1 MKLTKLHIFIII
13 LIALILCP
21 TLGACTVQEGY
32 VNRYPDTSA
41 TTATGTNDMIN
52 TTDTS
57 NTSNTS
63 NTSGQQNMQYSKQFS
78 NYNKFDSALD
88 DTTMNNNPD
97 YVSSYNTGYSPP
109 KNSSYQ
115 MGTGNTPTSGS
126 GSGSSKGFFAWL
138 KSLF

>member
-21 TLGACTVQEGY
+21 TLGACSVQEGY
-32 VNRYPDTSA
+32 VNRYPDNST

-57 NTSNTS
+57 
-63 NTSGQQNMQYSKQFS
+63 GQQNMQYSKQFTS
-78 NYNKFDSALD
+78 YSKFDRALD

-97 YVSSYNTGYSPP
+97 YVKSYNTGYSAP
-109 KNSSYQ
+109 KKSSYQ
-115 MGTGNTPTSGS
+115 MGTGNTPTSG
-126 GSGSSKGFFAWL
+126 GSGSAKKQGWFAWL

>member
-21 TLGACTVQEGY
+21 TLGACSIQEGY
-32 VNRYPDTSA
+32 VNRSPNTSA
-41 TTATGTNDMIN
+41 TTTTGTNYMTN

-57 NTSNTS
+57 NTS
-63 NTSGQQNMQYSKQFS
+63 GQQNTQYSKQFTS
-78 NYNKFDSALD
+78 YSKFDNALD

-97 YVSSYNTGYSPP
+97 YVKSYNTGYSPP

-115 MGTGNTPTSGS
+115 MGTGNTSTGGS
-126 GSGSSKGFFAWL
+126 GSGSAKKQGWFAWL

>member
-21 TLGACTVQEGY
+21 TLGACSIQEGY
-32 VNRYPDTSA
+32 VNIYPNTSA
-41 TTATGTNDMIN
+41 TTTTGTNDMIN
-52 TTDTS
+52 TTDA
-57 NTSNTS
+57 
-63 NTSGQQNMQYSKQFS
+63 SGQQNMQYSKRFS
-78 NYNKFDSALD
+78 NYSKLDRALD

-97 YVSSYNTGYSPP
+97 YVKSYNTGYSPP

-115 MGTGNTPTSGS
+115 MGTGNTSTGGS
-126 GSGSSKGFFAWL
+126 GSGSAKKQGWFAWL

>member
-13 LIALILCP
+13 LLVLILCP
-21 TLGACTVQEGY
+21 TLGACSVQEGY
-32 VNRYPDTSA
+32 VNRYPDTSSSSS
-41 TTATGTNDMIN
+41 TGSTGSSD
-52 TTDTS
+52 S
-57 NTSNTS
+57 
-63 NTSGQQNMQYSKQFS
+63 SGQQYSTQFS
-78 NYNKFDSALD
+78 NYSKFDHALD
-88 DTTMNNNPD
+88 KTTMNNNPD

>member
-57 NTSNTS
+57 NTS
-63 NTSGQQNMQYSKQFS
+63 GQQNMQYSKQFP

-88 DTTMNNNPD
+88 DTTMNPD

-115 MGTGNTPTSGS
+115 MGAGNTPTSGSGSGS

>member
-41 TTATGTNDMIN
+41 TTATGTNDMTN
-52 TTDTS
+52 TTDA
-57 NTSNTS
+57 S

-78 NYNKFDSALD
+78 SYSKFDHALD
-88 DTTMNNNPD
+88 ETTMNNNPD
-97 YVSSYNTGYSPP
+97 YVSSYNTGYSAP
-109 KNSSYQ
+109 KKSSYQ
-115 MGTGNTPTSGS
+115 MGTGSTSTSGS
-126 GSGSSKGFFAWL
+126 GSGSGSNKGFFAWL

>member
-21 TLGACTVQEGY
+21 TLGACSIQEGY
-32 VNRYPDTSA
+32 VNRSPNTSA
-41 TTATGTNDMIN
+41 TTTTGTNYMTN

-57 NTSNTS
+57 NTS
-63 NTSGQQNMQYSKQFS
+63 GQQNTQYSKQFTS
-78 NYNKFDSALD
+78 YSKFDNALD
-88 DTTMNNNPD
+88 ETTMNNNPD
-97 YVSSYNTGYSPP
+97 YVSSYNTGYSAP

-115 MGTGNTPTSGS
+115 MSTGNTPTSGS
-126 GSGSSKGFFAWL
+126 GSGSGSNKGFFAWL

>member
-41 TTATGTNDMIN
+41 TTATGTNDMTN
-52 TTDTS
+52 TTD
-57 NTSNTS
+57 TS

-78 NYNKFDSALD
+78 NYSKFDQALD
-88 DTTMNNNPD
+88 DTTISNNPYD
-97 YVSSYNTGYSPP
+97 VTNYNTGYSAP

-115 MGTGNTPTSGS
+115 MSTGNTSTGGS
-126 GSGSSKGFFAWL
+126 GSGSANKQGWFSWL

>member
-32 VNRYPDTSA
+32 VNRYPNTSA
-41 TTATGTNDMIN
+41 TTTTGTNDMIN
-52 TTDTS
+52 TTDA
-57 NTSNTS
+57 S
-63 NTSGQQNMQYSKQFS
+63 NTSGQQNMQYSKQFTS
-78 NYNKFDSALD
+78 YSKFDHALD

-97 YVSSYNTGYSPP
+97 YVKSYNTGYSAP
-109 KNSSYQ
+109 KKSSYQ
-115 MGTGNTPTSGS
+115 MGTGSTSTSGS
-126 GSGSSKGFFAWL
+126 GSGSGSNKGLFAWL

>member
-13 LIALILCP
+13 LLALILCP
-21 TLGACTVQEGY
+21 TLGACSIQEGY

-41 TTATGTNDMIN
+41 TTATGTNDMTN
-52 TTDTS
+52 TTD
-57 NTSNTS
+57 TS

-78 NYNKFDSALD
+78 SYSKFDHALD

-97 YVSSYNTGYSPP
+97 YVTSYNTGYSPP

-126 GSGSSKGFFAWL
+126 ASGSGSSKGFFAWL